1 MPNDPVPEAESSE
14 SAVPGADLEP
24 ESNADD
30 EMSRY
35 RELVGQ
41 GMKRLASHY
50 KETETSVAVRE
61 WKREGLKQ
69 VYLYVKLTF
78 LRYVFCLFVICR
90 HRDIFRVT
98 GFFSEH
104 PTL

>member
-1 MPNDPVPEAESSE
+1 MPNDPVPEAEISD
-14 SAVPGADLEP
+14 SAVPGADQGP
-24 ESNADD
+24 ESSADD

-61 WKREGLKQ
+61 WKRKGFN
-69 VYLYVKLTF
+69 KLF
-78 LRYVFCLFVICR
+78 
-90 HRDIFRVT
+90 IFT
-98 GFFSEH
+98 
-104 PTL
+104 